1 MNEIAGLTLLL
12 LHFLS
17 DLILRLIS
25 QRRFK
30 ITVTSMFYL
39 NVISGEP
46 SDIAKKRCKPKCLIL
61 ARHNLLFNNISDP
74 NLN

>member
-46 SDIAKKRCKPKCLIL
+46 ADIAKKTLQTKV
-61 ARHNLLFNNISDP
+61 
-74 NLN
+74 LNTGAT